1 MIMSKEEY
9 INFYRKQ
16 IDFAKWQ
23 VEWCSGQIKWCGKII
38 KQERYDFGLSIEG
51 EKMKKARN
59 KYYKERSYWRNMIN
73 EYEKKLVIIGAQV
86 LTHIKICDIY
96 VYK

>member
-1 MIMSKEEY
+1 MSMSMEET

-38 KQERYDFGLSIEG
+38 KQETYDIGLSLYG
-51 EKMKKARN
+51 EMIKKERN
-59 KYYKERSYWRNMIN
+59 KYYKVRSYWRNKIN
-73 EYEKKLVIIGAQV
+73 EYEKKLAI
-86 LTHIKICDIY
+86 DIY
-96 VYK
+96 K

>member
-1 MIMSKEEY
+1 MSMSMEET

-38 KQERYDFGLSIEG
+38 KQERYDFGLSIYG

-59 KYYKERSYWRNMIN
+59 KYYKERSYWRHQIN
-73 EYEKKLVIIGAQV
+73 EYEKKILGIDTYINV
-86 LTHIKICDIY
+86 
-96 VYK
+96 